1 MQNIPIL
8 LVSSGMVIAKDVMRP
23 DNPEGF
29 PVCGKGTPLS
39 DSLIER
45 LKQIGVQSITV
56 EGHPVKMEGEV
67 SPEEQL
73 AALEKRFRKISGDP
87 IMTLVKEKFQNH
99 IIRSGND

>member
-1 MQNIPIL
+1 
-8 LVSSGMVIAKDVMRP
+8 MVIAKDVMRP

-29 PVCGKGTPLS
+29 PVCGKGTILS

-67 SPEEQL
+67 TTEERL
-73 AALEKRFRKISGDP
+73 AALEKRFRKIAADP
-87 IMTLVKEKFQNH
+87 IMTLVKEKFQTH

>member
-8 LVSSGMVIAKDVMRP
+8 LAVPGMVIAKDVMRP

-29 PVCGKGTPLS
+29 PVCGKGTHLS

-45 LKQIGVQSITV
+45 LKKTGIQSITI
-56 EGHPVKMEGEV
+56 EGNPPKMEGDV
-67 SPEEQL
+67 STEEKL

-87 IMTLVKEKFQNH
+87 VMNMIKKKFQNLL
-99 IIRSGND
+99 IRSENG

>member
-1 MQNIPIL
+1 
-8 LVSSGMVIAKDVMRP
+8 MVIAQEVMRP

-29 PVCGKGTPLS
+29 PVCGKGIILS

-56 EGHPVKMEGEV
+56 EGHPVKMEGDVSLEV
-67 SPEEQL
+67 QL

-87 IMTLVKEKFQNH
+87 IMIMVKEKFKNH
-99 IIRSGND
+99 IIHSEHE